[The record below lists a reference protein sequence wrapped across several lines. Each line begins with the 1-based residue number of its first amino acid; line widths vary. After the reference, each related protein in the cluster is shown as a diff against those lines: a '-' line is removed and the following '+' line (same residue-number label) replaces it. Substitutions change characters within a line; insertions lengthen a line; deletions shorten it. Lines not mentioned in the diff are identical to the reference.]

1 MNLKMCTVGDLLK
14 VIQEKYCL
22 HETKQIFEDLKML
35 ICSLRALNYLKFQ
48 LFKKKKKAQIS
59 C

>member
-1 MNLKMCTVGDLLK
+1 MNLKMCTVGDLPK

-35 ICSLRALNYLKFQ
+35 IRSLRALNYLKF
-48 LFKKKKKAQIS
+48 
-59 C
+59 

>member
-22 HETKQIFEDLKML
+22 HETKQIFED
-35 ICSLRALNYLKFQ
+35 IENVDS
-48 LFKKKKKAQIS
+48 LFKSFELSQILIV
-59 C
+59 